1 MGSPC
6 EPLTAR
12 QELIAELEALGYDA
26 MPGVRADWPDWR
38 ERLSDDEIRTTIRNI
53 AEIAHRETASGEA
66 EATDIIGEG
75 EQVDFPDV
83 SEMVDAMRCAVA
95 CADAWSAANPP
106 HEGAGPEWAA
116 WDLAFASL
124 RALVARIDAA
134 KVGVFGRDVGG
145 SDA

>member
-26 MPGVRADWPDWR
+26 MPGVRGDCADWR
-38 ERLSDDEIRTTIRNI
+38 ERLSDDQMRAVIRNI
-53 AEIAHRETASGEA
+53 GEAGHRETARGEA
-66 EATDIIGEG
+66 EATDLAGEG

-83 SEMVDAMRCAVA
+83 SEMVDAMRRAVA

-106 HEGAGPEWAA
+106 HDGAGPEWEA
-116 WDLAFASL
+116 WDLAFAGL
-124 RALVARIDAA
+124 RALMARIDAA
-134 KVGVFGRDVGG
+134 EVCAFGRIPGG